1 MRVLMLVLTSVAT
14 DTRVVREATTLV
26 GAGHQV
32 HIIGK
37 EVPADYLPPAGVTVS
52 SAGAASVF
60 RRAGITATATTPTL
74 PADEPGPAANPDVP
88 SDDAEPGPADEV
100 GPGRAQ
106 LPPHLRAARWAL
118 LPQHRNSAFR
128 AWAKAAEVEAG
139 AHEFDVVHAH
149 DFNTLE
155 LGARLAAGRGVPLV
169 YDSHE
174 LWSGRPR
181 VGRPTPMQ
189 KAREARVEAELGGRA
204 VAVITVGEAVAE
216 ALRHRYGWQHVTV
229 VRNTFPLSAFT
240 GDETSGEPAPQP
252 TGAVYAGRIAPYRE
266 LETIIAAARRLPD
279 LPVTLVGPAD
289 ETYLAGLD
297 LGPVSV
303 RSSLPVDKVD
313 ALLRDAGIALV
324 THSNRWENHRLA
336 LPNKLFHAVKAGVPV
351 VGTDVPELSRMVRRY
366 GLGTLY
372 QPGDADALAS
382 ALRDVADRYPDFLAA
397 VRAAA
402 PELSWERD
410 GAALLGVYDRLANA

>member
-32 HIIGK
+32 HVIGK
-37 EVPADYLPPAGVTVS
+37 EVPVDYLPPAGVTVS
-52 SAGAASVF
+52 SADAASVF
-60 RRAGITATATTPTL
+60 RRAGISATATASGQVAPTTGVPTRAPEVEDGE
-74 PADEPGPAANPDVP
+74 PASVSE
-88 SDDAEPGPADEV
+88 AES
-100 GPGRAQ
+100 RRSQ

-128 AWAKAAEVEAG
+128 TWAKAAEAEAG

-155 LGARLAAGRGVPLV
+155 LGARLATARGVPLV

-189 KAREARVEAELGGRA
+189 KAREARIEAELGAGA
-204 VAVITVGEAVAE
+204 AAVITVGEAVAE
-216 ALRHRYGWQHVTV
+216 ALRRRYGWSHVTV
-229 VRNTFPLSAFT
+229 VRNTFPLSAFVAD
-240 GDETSGEPAPQP
+240 GTSGEMEPRPV
-252 TGAVYAGRIAPYRE
+252 GAVYAGRIAPYRE
-266 LETIIAAARRLPD
+266 LETIIAAARMLPE
-279 LPVTLVGPAD
+279 LPVTLLGPAD

-297 LGPVSV
+297 LGPVTV
-303 RSSLPVDKVD
+303 RSALPVDKVD

-324 THSNRWENHRLA
+324 THSSRWENHRLA

-351 VGTDVPELSRMVRRY
+351 VGTDVPELSRVVRRY

-372 QPGDADALAS
+372 QPGDADGLAC
-382 ALRDVADRYPDFLAA
+382 ALRDVAARYPDFLAA

-402 PELSWERD
+402 ADLSWERD
-410 GAALLGVYDRLANA
+410 AAVLLGVYERLANA